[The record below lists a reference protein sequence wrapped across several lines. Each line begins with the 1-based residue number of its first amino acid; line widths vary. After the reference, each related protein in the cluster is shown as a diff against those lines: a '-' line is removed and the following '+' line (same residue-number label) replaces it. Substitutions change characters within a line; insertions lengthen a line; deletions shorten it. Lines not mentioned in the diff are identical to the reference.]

1 MTAPLVSSA
10 VSPAGSAA
18 PLALDAVPVVPESAP
33 FSPEQR
39 AWLNGFFAGLT
50 GLAAAPAD
58 AASAA
63 PDLAPSAEVDDGA
76 PWHDPAMPLDERM
89 RLAEGR
95 PLSRRL
101 MAAMAQQDCGQ
112 CGYLCDSYAKALAD
126 GAETK
131 VNLCQ
136 PGGKETLRMVKALL
150 AEAPAAAPGA
160 GPAAVASAAATEVA
174 VAPAV
179 APGYSRE
186 APVEATFVSATRL
199 NGPGSA
205 KETLHVVWR
214 LPEGLDYR
222 PGDSFGVFPVN
233 DPDLVDRI
241 LDRLGM
247 PADFP
252 VAGKTLRAA
261 LREDYALAPAPDML
275 FQLVSFITGGET
287 RLKAKALAAGGDP
300 FGDAATL
307 DVLAALEHFPG
318 IRPDPEAFLECLEP
332 LQPRLYSISSSP
344 RAAPGE
350 LTLTVDVVRYDVA
363 GRTRLGV
370 ASTAVADRWRP
381 GDRVRVF
388 VSRAHGFALPAD
400 GAVPIVMIGP
410 GTGVAP
416 FRAFLQERLA
426 TGATGPAWLFYGHQ
440 REATDFFY
448 RDEFEGLIAAGALTR
463 LSTAWSRDAGPKVY
477 VQDRMRE
484 AGEEL
489 WRWLERGAHVYVCG
503 DAKRMAADVDRA
515 LVEIVARHGGKPE
528 ADARTFVKALGTA
541 GRYQRDVY

>member
-1 MTAPLVSSA
+1 MTAPTRPPA
-10 VSPAGSAA
+10 VSAT
-18 PLALDAVPVVPESAP
+18 PLIPETAP

-39 AWLNGFFAGLT
+39 AWLNGFFAGLV
-50 GLAAAPAD
+50 GFGEAVPVDAAAALGGAPPD
-58 AASAA
+58 AASA
-63 PDLAPSAEVDDGA
+63 VDDDA

-89 RLAEGR
+89 KLAEGR
-95 PLSRRL
+95 PLARRL

-112 CGYLCDSYAKALAD
+112 CGYLCDSYAKALAE

-136 PGGKETLRMVKALL
+136 PGGKDTLRRIKALL
-150 AEAPAAAPGA
+150 AEDAPATAPLPAATPPA
-160 GPAAVASAAATEVA
+160 ATAAVAE
-174 VAPAV
+174 PE
-179 APGYSRE
+179 GYSRSR
-186 APVEATFVSATRL
+186 PVEATFLSATRL
-199 NGPGSA
+199 NGPGSD

-214 LPEGLDYR
+214 LPDGLDYA
-222 PGDSFGVFPVN
+222 PGDSFGVFPAN
-233 DPDLVDRI
+233 DPALVDRI
-241 LDRLGM
+241 LAALAM

-261 LREDYALAPAPDML
+261 LIEDYALAPAPDML
-275 FQLVSFITGGET
+275 FQLISYITGGEK
-287 RLKAKALAAGGDP
+287 RLQAKALAGGGDP

-318 IRPDPEAFLECLEP
+318 IRPDPEALLECLEP

-344 RAAPGE
+344 LAAPGE
-350 LTLTVDVVRYDVA
+350 LTLTVDVVRYAID

-370 ASTAVADRWRP
+370 ASTGIADRLEP
-381 GDRVRVF
+381 GDRVKVF
-388 VSRAHGFALPAD
+388 VSRAHGFALPQD
-400 GAVPIVMIGP
+400 GATPIVMIGP

-440 REATDFFY
+440 RKATDFFY
-448 RDEFEGLIAAGALTR
+448 REEFEGLQARGTLTR
-463 LSTAWSRDAGPKVY
+463 LSTAWSRDGAAKVY

-484 AGEEL
+484 AGAEL
-489 WRWLERGAHVYVCG
+489 WSWLEQGAHFYVCG
-503 DAKRMAADVDRA
+503 DAKRMAADVDKA
-515 LVEIVARHGGKPE
+515 LAAIVAEHGGRS
-528 ADARTFVKALGTA
+528 ADASRAYLADLAKA